1 MKKCPFCAEEIQ
13 DEAIVCKHCGRD
25 LSSSAKPVSSARST
39 SKRSTWIAVALVA
52 VLVVVI
58 LASMGDDS
66 SDAAAGSGAG
76 QTVPRVDS
84 LALYESGVGTEVVPY
99 GGYIGKEFTAQ
110 AGFQCGVHGSVIA
123 TEGGNED
130 LLVYILNDNE
140 FINWKTNPSTGATFA
155 SAQQKAISLD
165 VPLKSGHYQ
174 LIISNRFSA
183 MTNKMARASVYL
195 VCRS

>member
-1 MKKCPFCAEEIQ
+1 M
-13 DEAIVCKHCGRD
+13 EA
-25 LSSSAKPVSSARST
+25 LAARL
-39 SKRSTWIAVALVA
+39 AVPEALPPA
-52 VLVVVI
+52 VLIVVV
-58 LASMGDDS
+58 LASMADDS
-66 SDAAAGSGAG
+66 SDATTTVADTSAPAM
-76 QTVPRVDS
+76 VPRVDS
-84 LALYESGVGTEVVPY
+84 VALYESGAGTEVVPY

-110 AGFQCGVHGSVIA
+110 AGFQCGLHGSVIA

-130 LLVYILNDNE
+130 LIVYILNDTE
-140 FINWKTNPSTGATFA
+140 FINWKTNPSTAATFA

-165 VPLKSGHYQ
+165 VPLKPGHYQ